1 MEQEKFKS
9 KNMTRKITRTDI
21 RKEVMANNQL
31 SLVKFKT
38 DWSGTCQIIEPIY
51 NDLAKSYKGV
61 VSFYTMDVEAEKG
74 VEAEYG
80 IMELPTILFFWDG
93 KIIDHAVGLTSRN
106 ILITK
111 IENAIAANNN

>member
-1 MEQEKFKS
+1 MK
-9 KNMTRKITRTDI
+9 KILFTLTSVTLLLTACVKQNTPTNPIDERVDTI
-21 RKEVMANNQL
+21 INNQ
-31 SLVKFKT
+31 SR
-38 DWSGTCQIIEPIY
+38 IEPIY